1 VDDLRTIAA
10 QYAENFEL
18 AMVDKDKKLPD
29 MIRDLDTNISRLN
42 DQLMMLSA
50 QLEEGIFV
58 DALHITTPTPVLAE
72 LDKVCIPHV
81 VSIVWFTLTTLIARC
96 QNQCSTAC
104 FTSVHAQY
112 AHKCMCDVRCLH
124 SIAVRSV

>member
-1 VDDLRTIAA
+1 MA
-10 QYAENFEL
+10 
-18 AMVDKDKKLPD
+18 DKDKKLPD

-72 LDKVCIPHV
+72 LDKVCYMLHIN
-81 VSIVWFTLTTLIARC
+81 IYIYITYYTTVGAHFNTSYSKQYCCLYYCIAHHTQTC
-96 QNQCSTAC
+96 Q
-104 FTSVHAQY
+104 
-112 AHKCMCDVRCLH
+112 
-124 SIAVRSV
+124 

>member
-29 MIRDLDTNISRLN
+29 MIRDLDTNISRIN

-72 LDKVCIPHV
+72 LDKVCTCIIDTISKHCLQCTALV
-81 VSIVWFTLTTLIARC
+81 VLLYICKIVEYKALLHWWDHC
-96 QNQCSTAC
+96 QTA
-104 FTSVHAQY
+104 TP
-112 AHKCMCDVRCLH
+112 KC
-124 SIAVRSV
+124 